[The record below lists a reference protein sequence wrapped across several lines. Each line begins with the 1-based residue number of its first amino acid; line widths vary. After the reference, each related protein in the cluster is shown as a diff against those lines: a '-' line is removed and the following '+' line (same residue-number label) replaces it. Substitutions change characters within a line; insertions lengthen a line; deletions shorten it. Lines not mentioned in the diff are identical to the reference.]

1 MRSVTSW
8 GYLEGWNCRR
18 CLETGG
24 NTSRNGSRELWDKG
38 KRFIANSVA
47 EPEAC
52 QIVVHN
58 KYQWIWDPRLGRFA
72 VYVDGRLSGFAPL
85 DDSLTV
91 VVLPGPHVVRVRAW
105 WFMSPRVNVE
115 ASPSTRVEL
124 NADISR
130 CDAPFRRVARAWFM
144 PWKALSLE
152 RV

>member
-1 MRSVTSW
+1 MK
-8 GYLEGWNCRR
+8 LWNRK
-18 CLETGG
+18 
-24 NTSRNGSRELWDKG
+24 N
-38 KRFIANSVA
+38 RFVANSVA
-47 EPEAC
+47 GPAAC

-58 KYQWIWDPRLGRFA
+58 KYAWIWDPRFGKFA

-91 VVLPGPHVVRVRAW
+91 GVPVGPHVVRIRAW

-130 CDAPFRRVARAWFM
+130 GVEPFRRVARGLFI

-152 RV
+152 RI